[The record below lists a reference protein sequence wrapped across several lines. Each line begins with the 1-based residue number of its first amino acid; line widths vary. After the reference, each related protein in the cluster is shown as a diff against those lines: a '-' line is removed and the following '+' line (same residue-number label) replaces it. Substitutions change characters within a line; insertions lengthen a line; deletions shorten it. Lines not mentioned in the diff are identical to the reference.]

1 MKWESKMKKIKENN
15 IRSTERDV
23 SLGSRT
29 QQATMKRN
37 VQEQREKMRV
47 LTADV
52 LALSLT

>member
-1 MKWESKMKKIKENN
+1 MKKIKENN

-23 SLGSRT
+23 SPGSRT

-37 VQEQREKMRV
+37 VREQREKMRV

>member
-37 VQEQREKMRV
+37 VREQREKMRA